1 MRQPDERLKKI
12 LNRDLPTAWFVVL
25 VIKCNLRLEIKQM
38 VGKYEIFDAKNNED
52 ISKTSIMSTIAEI

>member
-1 MRQPDERLKKI
+1 MRQPDEIKKI
-12 LNRDLPTAWFVVL
+12 LNIDLRNAWFVVL